1 MVLSFI
7 ETITKKLFL
16 MKILKSIL
24 VTTLFLT
31 AFWASAQNVVV
42 NGRVTDAVTTEG
54 VPYAAI
60 LIKGTSTGGA
70 TDVDGSYSMTV
81 PSDAVLVFTCLGY
94 EDAEVSVAGKTVLN
108 IALRPDKQM
117 LEETVVVAFGTS
129 TKEAFTGSA
138 TVVKSDDIAKMQ
150 GSEPTRALEGLVA
163 GVQMTTS
170 TGSLGSQPSIIIRGI
185 GTMSASSAPLYV
197 VDGVPYG
204 GDLNNINPADIESM
218 TVLKDAASNSLYGAR
233 GANGV
238 IMITTKKSK
247 QSKAV
252 INVDA
257 KWGLNTRAL
266 RNYDVMTDP
275 GQYYET
281 FYSAAHGYYMEE
293 NPSAL
298 PVLAN
303 IGVNNLLSE
312 SLQYIVYSLPSGEPL
327 INRDGKLNPSAKL
340 GNVYTN
346 PADGND
352 YLLTP
357 DNWLD
362 ETYRNSF
369 RQEYNVSVAGNL
381 GDMSMYASFGYL
393 NNNGIIAGSDMQRY
407 TARFRMDYQARKWL
421 KIGAN
426 LSYSNFDWNN
436 GNSDEGEGASSANV
450 FGVASMMA
458 PIYPLYVRDAAGT
471 ILRDSRGMLRYDYGD
486 TYYSMLSGEGI
497 TRPVFTQAN
506 PVSDM
511 QLNIKNHEGNAFN
524 VAGYAEASFLKDF
537 KFTFNVGVNLDETRI
552 TTLFNKHYGQFASN
566 GGVVEKSHS
575 RLLDLNL
582 QQLLSWNRAFGQ
594 HRVSV
599 LLGHEWQ
606 KNSSNGVGA
615 SKSQLSSE
623 NKDELNS
630 AVIDNKTSYSS
641 ESFYN
646 VEGFFLRGQYD
657 FSEKIFASVSYRVDA
672 SSNFSPKHRWGH
684 FWSLGAGWLINKES
698 WFNAPWVDMLKV
710 KASVGSQGNDGIG
723 SNRYRR
729 TWSIRNY
736 QGMVGVSPDELGN
749 ENITWETNT
758 NLNIGIDFDIFR
770 GRLSGS
776 VEYFYRLTS
785 DMLYFFS
792 YPMSTGYKGV
802 YDNVGDMSNTGI
814 EVALNANIMRRKNL
828 RWDAY
833 LNFTHYANKIV
844 KVPEKNRVANVDGHP
859 GFISGSSYVGEG
871 LPINTF
877 YLKKYAGV
885 EPETGLSQWYVD
897 RADGSGKTYRDV
909 TTTYSEASYYLCDNP
924 IPDLYGG
931 FGTSLSFFG
940 VDVSLAF
947 TYQIGGVA
955 YDSGYASYMASPVAT
970 SLGRNFH
977 KDVLKSWSADNKA
990 SDIPRFQYGDIYTAA
1005 ASDRF
1010 LTNASYLNFQNA
1022 QIGYTLP
1029 SRITDKLKM
1038 GALRVYVTCDNIW
1051 YVSCRK
1057 GFDPR
1062 FSMSGAT
1069 NPAVN
1074 SPVRTL
1080 SGGVSLTF

>member
-1 MVLSFI
+1 MN
-7 ETITKKLFL
+7 
-16 MKILKSIL
+16 ILKNLLVAAAALCLSIGL
-24 VTTLFLT
+24 
-31 AFWASAQNVVV
+31 SAQNVLVKGTV
-42 NGRVTDAVTTEG
+42 SDSVTGEP
-54 VPYAAI
+54 VPYAAYQ
-60 LIKGTSTGGA
+60 LKGTMTGGI
-70 TDVDGSYSMTV
+70 TDADGQYSVTV
-81 PSDAVLVFTCLGY
+81 PSDGTLVFSSLGY
-94 EDAEVSVAGKTVLN
+94 VQVEVPVGGKTLIDVALN
-108 IALRPDKQM
+108 PDTQ
-117 LEETVVVAFGTS
+117 LLDETVVVAFGTS

-138 TVVKSDDIAKMQ
+138 TVVKSDDITKMQ

-204 GDLNNINPADIESM
+204 GDLNNINPSDIESM

-238 IMITTKKSK
+238 IMITTRKSK
-247 QSKAV
+247 QSNAV

-257 KWGLNTRAL
+257 KWGFNSRAL
-266 RNYDVMTDP
+266 QSYDVITDP
-275 GQYYET
+275 GQYYEA
-281 FYSAAHGYYMEE
+281 YYGAAMGSYMEE
-293 NPSAL
+293 NPSTNAL
-298 PVLAN
+298 LAN
-303 IGVNNLLSE
+303 VRVNELMRSQ
-312 SLQYIVYSLPSGEPL
+312 LQYMVYSLPSGEQL
-327 INRDGKLNPSAKL
+327 IQRDGKLNPAAKL
-340 GNVYTN
+340 GNIITN
-346 PADGND
+346 PVDGQQ
-352 YLLTP
+352 YLLTS

-369 RQEYNVSVAGNL
+369 RHEYNVSVSGNV
-381 GDMSMYASFGYL
+381 GNMSMYASFGYL
-393 NNNGIIAGSDMQRY
+393 NNKGIIAGSDMQRY
-407 TARFRMDYQARKWL
+407 TARFRIDYQARKWL
-421 KIGAN
+421 KVGAN
-426 LSYSNFDWNN
+426 LAYSNFDWNN
-436 GNSDEGEGASSANV
+436 GNSDEGSSGSASNV

-458 PIYPLYVRDAAGT
+458 PIYPLYVRDAAGN
-471 ILRDSRGMLRYDYGD
+471 ILRDERGMVRYDYGD
-486 TYYSMLSGEGI
+486 GYYNMQNGQGF
-497 TRPVFTQAN
+497 TRPNFTQAN

-511 QLNIKNHEGNAFN
+511 QLNINNFEGNAFN

-537 KFTFNVGVNLDETRI
+537 KFTFNAGVNLDETRS
-552 TTLFNKHYGQFASN
+552 TTLYNKYYGQFAAN
-566 GGVVEKSHS
+566 GGVVEKGHS

-582 QQLLSWNRAFGQ
+582 QQLLSWDRSFGA
-594 HRVSV
+594 HKVNI

-606 KNSSNGVGA
+606 KNASNGVGA
-615 SKSQLSSE
+615 SKSQLSSGT
-623 NKDELNS
+623 KDELNS

-657 FSEKIFASVSYRVDA
+657 FAEKIFVSGSYRVDA

-684 FWSLGAGWLINKES
+684 FWSLGAGWLIDREK

-723 SNRYRR
+723 ADRYRN

-736 QGMVGVSPDELGN
+736 QGLVGVSPESLGN
-749 ENITWETNT
+749 ESITWETNT
-758 NLNIGIDFDIFR
+758 NLNIGADFELFR

-792 YPMSTGYKGV
+792 YPISTGYSGI

-814 EVALNANIMRRKNL
+814 EVALNGNIMKKQNFS
-828 RWDAY
+828 WDAY
-833 LNFTHYANKIV
+833 LNFTHYANKIIRI
-844 KVPEKNRVANVDGHP
+844 PEKNRTERVDGHE

-885 EPETGLSQWYVD
+885 DPETGLSQWYKD
-897 RADGSGKTYRDV
+897 ETDSSGKTV
-909 TTTYSEASYYLCDNP
+909 QKPTTNYTEASYYLCGNP
-924 IPDLYGG
+924 VPDLYGG

-955 YDSGYASYMASPVAT
+955 YDSGYASFMASPIAT
-970 SLGRNFH
+970 SLGKNFH
-977 KDVLKSWSADNKA
+977 KDILGAWSKDNRN

-1029 SRITDKLKM
+1029 RRLTEKIRLSQ
-1038 GALRVYVTCDNIW
+1038 LRFYVTCDNIW
-1051 YVSCRK
+1051 YVSCRR

-1062 FSMSGAT
+1062 FSMSGTT
-1069 NPAVN
+1069 NHAVN
-1074 SPVRTL
+1074 SPVRTF
-1080 SGGVSLTF
+1080 SGGINLTF

>member
-1 MVLSFI
+1 MRNF
-7 ETITKKLFL
+7 KY
-16 MKILKSIL
+16 IL
-24 VTTLFLT
+24 VALVLCLSMGL
-31 AFWASAQNVVV
+31 SAQEIQVM
-42 NGRVTDAVTTEG
+42 GRVTDAATGQSLPCTAVIVKDSRTAVTADQDGNYSIT
-54 VPYAAI
+54 VSPD
-60 LIKGTSTGGA
+60 A
-70 TDVDGSYSMTV
+70 TLMYSMIGYKV
-81 PSDAVLVFTCLGY
+81 LEIKVEGRGVIDA
-94 EDAEVSVAGKTVLN
+94 A
-108 IALRPDKQM
+108 
-117 LEETVVVAFGTS
+117 LEEDTEYLDEVIVVSFGTS

-138 TVVKSDDIAKMQ
+138 TVVKSSDIAKVQ
-150 GSEPTRALEGLVA
+150 ASEPTRALEGLVA

-204 GDLNNINPADIESM
+204 GDLNNINPSDIESM

-238 IMITTKKSK
+238 IMITTKKSR

-257 KWGLNTRAL
+257 KWGLNTKAL
-266 RNYDVMTDP
+266 QNYDVMTDP

-281 FYSAAHGYYMEE
+281 FYSAAHGYYLEE
-293 NPSAL
+293 NPETSDIR
-298 PVLAN
+298 AN
-303 IGVNNLLSE
+303 VRVNDLLKE
-312 SLQYIVYSLPSGEPL
+312 SLQYMVYSLPSGEQL
-327 INRDGKLNPSAKL
+327 IMRDGKLNPAATL
-340 GNVYTN
+340 GNVFTS
-346 PADGND
+346 PVDGKD

-369 RQEYNVSVAGNL
+369 RQEYNVSVSGNV

-407 TARFRMDYQARKWL
+407 TARFRMDYQARNWL
-421 KIGAN
+421 KLGTNI
-426 LSYSNFDWNN
+426 SYSNFDWNN
-436 GNSDEGEGASSANV
+436 GNSDEGDGASASNV
-450 FGVASMMA
+450 FGVSASMA
-458 PIYPLYVRDAAGT
+458 PIYPLYVRDASGM
-471 ILRDSRGMLRYDYGD
+471 ILRDEMGRKRYDYGD
-486 TYYSMLSGEGI
+486 TYYSMITGQGP
-497 TRPVFTQAN
+497 TRPNFTQAN

-511 QLNIKNHEGNAFN
+511 QLNINNYEGNAFN
-524 VAGYAEASFLKDF
+524 VTGYAETSFLKDF
-537 KFTFNVGVNLDETRI
+537 KFTFNVGVNLDETRS
-552 TTLFNKHYGQFASN
+552 TTLYNKHYGQFASS
-566 GGVVEKSHS
+566 GGVVEKGHS

-582 QQLLSWNRAFGQ
+582 QQLLSWDRTFGQ
-594 HRVSV
+594 HKVN
-599 LLGHEWQ
+599 LLVGHEWQ

-657 FSEKIFASVSYRVDA
+657 FSERIFASASYRVDA

-684 FWSLGAGWLINKES
+684 FWSLGAGWLINRES
-698 WFNAPWVDMLKV
+698 WFNAPWVDMLKL
-710 KASVGSQGNDGIG
+710 KSSVGSQGNDGIG
-723 SNRYRR
+723 SNRYRK

-736 QGMVGVSPDELGN
+736 QGMVGVSPEELGN

-758 NLNIGIDFDIFR
+758 NLNIGADFDFFR

-792 YPMSTGYKGV
+792 YPMSTGYKGI

-814 EVALNANIMRRKNL
+814 EVALNGNIVRRKNFS
-828 RWDAY
+828 WDAY
-833 LNFTHYANKIV
+833 LNFTHYVNKIV
-844 KVPEKNRVANVDGHP
+844 SIPEKNIVETVDGHP

-885 EPETGLSQWYVD
+885 DVQTGLSQWYVD
-897 RADGSGKTYRDV
+897 KTDASGKTYRDV
-909 TTTYSEASYYLCDNP
+909 TTAYNDASYYLCDNP

-947 TYQIGGVA
+947 TYQIGGAA
-955 YDSGYASYMASPVAT
+955 YDSGYAAYMASPTAT

-977 KDVLKSWSADNKA
+977 KDVLGSWTADNQS
-990 SDIPRFQYGDIYTAA
+990 SDIPRFQYGDVYTAA

-1029 SRITDKLKM
+1029 SRITEKM
-1038 GALRVYVTCDNIW
+1038 KVASLRVYATCDNIW

-1062 FSMSGAT
+1062 FSMSGST
-1069 NPAVN
+1069 NNAVN

-1080 SGGVSLTF
+1080 SGGISLTF